1 MTREQFLQIYVIREE
16 KIGEDYLFKLFRRA
30 DNQQMF
36 NLRLSLPNSTVQDIQ
51 IYIPISIDELLNKL
65 RRTAEDFFFSIY
77 ENS

>member
-36 NLRLSLPNSTVQDIQ
+36 NLRLSLRNSTVQDIQ